1 MAGDKT
7 MYFGVSLKTY
17 KSIQGTIEY
26 VAALKDVCKRAKEAG
41 IIFFIIPDQV
51 SVGVVPR
58 PLAHGALLGAQ
69 DCYHEDN
76 GAYTGTV
83 SPANLAELGVKIVE
97 IGHAERRRLFH
108 ETDEDV
114 ALKGEAAIR
123 NGIIPLICVGEQTE
137 QPDSESAAKVC
148 IDQIRAVTERVG
160 EEKEVVVAYEPVWAI
175 GKPAP
180 ASPEYVVAV
189 VKKIK
194 EAYKDRKG
202 TLNVIYGGSAGVGL
216 YGKLAPTLDGLFLG
230 RFGHDPTKVSE
241 VLDEAVQLKAK
252 YNM

>member
-1 MAGDKT
+1 MS
-7 MYFGVSLKTY
+7 YLGVSLKTY

-26 VAALKDVCKRAKEAG
+26 VEALKGVCKKAQDAG
-41 IIFFIIPDQV
+41 IVFFIIPDQV
-51 SVGVVPR
+51 SLGVVPR
-58 PLAHGALLGAQ
+58 PLAYDALLGAQ

-83 SPANLAELGVKIVE
+83 SPANLAELGVRIVE

-114 ALKGEAAIR
+114 ALKGEAAVR
-123 NGIIPLICVGEQTE
+123 NGIIPLVCVGEQTE
-137 QPDSESAAKVC
+137 QPDPESAAQVC
-148 IDQIRAVTERVG
+148 MDQIRAVTDRLS

-175 GKPAP
+175 GKPSP

-189 VKKIK
+189 VKRIK
-194 EAYKDRKG
+194 EAYRDRKG
-202 TLNVIYGGSAGVGL
+202 SVKVIYGGSAGVGL

-230 RFGHDPTKVSE
+230 RFGHDPMKVSE
-241 VLDEAVQLKAK
+241 ILDEAIQLKAK
-252 YNM
+252 YNL